1 MYEIDVYVALRC
13 KDHTTL
19 LEGFTTAIEGDYH
32 SANAEYICSDCG
44 AIIAKGEDY
53 TPFYYKPMQISHK
66 LRFCISCLPLLDR
79 VIRRSQSRIKTAIEN
94 KTGWDYE
101 LADATKALA
110 DRELELLQR
119 IT

>member
-1 MYEIDVYVALRC
+1 MYKIEVYVSLLC
-13 KDHTTL
+13 KDHITH
-19 LEGFTTAIEGDYH
+19 LEAFTTAIEGDYH
-32 SANAEYICSDCG
+32 RANAEYICSDCG

-66 LRFCISCLPLLDR
+66 LRFCSSCLPLLDR
-79 VIRRSQSRIKTAIEN
+79 VIRHAQSRINTAIEN
-94 KTGWDYE
+94 KTGWDNE
-101 LADATKALA
+101 LAAATKALA